1 METPIMEGHGEL
13 DFPGHEPQPLGTI
26 WIDCPYP
33 PLSAELK
40 RVLRAHTVPLHQG
53 PKPPEGGAPSA
64 VICHTDS
71 EVDVAS
77 EVRRFEVMAP
87 SAPVLIFGLCADLA
101 LARAAMRA
109 GARGFLHAEMP
120 PEQIIRALSLAE
132 QGEVVLPRE
141 LLNDIVAEECKPDLS
156 VLSPRQLE
164 ILELVAEGL
173 SNKQI
178 AKRLWLSMSTI
189 KQHLGGAYKFMGV
202 HNRNQAAVVFRRNK
216 PVEQAGRGDGVKR

>member
-1 METPIMEGHGEL
+1 MPDANASSLLE
-13 DFPGHEPQPLGTI
+13 QKPLGMVWLKCSHPVAATVLEKTLKARTRVHQGQE
-26 WIDCPYP
+26 P
-33 PLSAELK
+33 PQEGRPSCVLLCLNGEDVVSEVQ
-40 RVLRAHTVPLHQG
+40 RLRAQND
-53 PKPPEGGAPSA
+53 APIVVLGSS
-64 VICHTDS
+64 TDLS
-71 EVDVAS
+71 
-77 EVRRFEVMAP
+77 
-87 SAPVLIFGLCADLA
+87 
-101 LARAAMRA
+101 LARAAVRA
-109 GARGFLHAEMP
+109 GVSGFLHAEMP

-156 VLSPRQLE
+156 ALRPRQLE

-173 SNKQI
+173 SNEQI

-189 KQHLGGAYKFMGV
+189 KQHLRGAYKFMGV

>member
-1 METPIMEGHGEL
+1 MATPDENESS
-13 DFPGHEPQPLGTI
+13 PLEQKPSGI
-26 WIDCPYP
+26 VW
-33 PLSAELK
+33 LK
-40 RVLRAHTVPLHQG
+40 CSHLIAASGLKQALRGRIRVHQVQ
-53 PKPPEGGAPSA
+53 KPPEEEHPSCIA
-64 VICHTDS
+64 FYPNGEDIV
-71 EVDVAS
+71 S
-77 EVRRFEVMAP
+77 EVRRLRAVAP
-87 SAPVLIFGLCADLA
+87 DAAIVVFGASADLP
-101 LARAAMRA
+101 LARAALRA
-109 GARGFLHAEMP
+109 GVSGFLHAEMP
-120 PEQIIRALSLAE
+120 PEQIVRALSLAE